1 MVFNKFVQVGRAV
14 YINEGPDAGKT
25 AVVVNILHE
34 NRV

>member
-14 YINEGPDAGKT
+14 YVNEGPDAGKL
-25 AVVVNILHE
+25 AVVVNMLNE